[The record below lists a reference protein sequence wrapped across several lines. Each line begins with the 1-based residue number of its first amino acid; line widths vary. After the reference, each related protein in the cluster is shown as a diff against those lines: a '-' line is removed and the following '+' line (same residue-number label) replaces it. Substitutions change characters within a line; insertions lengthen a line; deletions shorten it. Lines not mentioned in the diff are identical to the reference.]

1 MSKLPRV
8 VSAADAVAKI
18 GSGESI
24 YISSSGSVPRVLVE
38 ALCARGRKGVLR
50 NVFLRH
56 IHTGRT
62 EDYAAPEF
70 EGVFR
75 SESFFIGDNMR
86 RQVQRGAADYIPV
99 SLHET
104 QQLIRRGVVGCDAAF
119 IQVSPPGR
127 HGRVSLGISVDIGPA
142 AIETAKYV
150 VAVVN
155 PNMPYTYGDGEI
167 ELSRID
173 CLVEDD
179 SPLEETVFPLPD
191 EIERAIGR
199 HCAEL
204 VEDGSCLQLGIGAIP
219 NAVLSQLSDRK
230 DLGVHTEMFAD
241 GLLPLVEAGVV
252 NGARK
257 KIDRGKIVAS
267 FLMGSRRVFEFADR
281 NRMVRMREVAYTN
294 DPFRIA
300 RNPKVVAIN
309 SAIQIDLT
317 GQVCADSLGTRMYSG
332 VGGQLDFVYGASR
345 SEGGKPV
352 IAMPSR
358 TAKGISKIVPV
369 LDAGAGVVTPRS
381 RVHYVVTEYGAV
393 DLYGKPLQER
403 ARLLISIA
411 HPDCRE
417 ELEKAAFER
426 FGKYFLYWK

>member
-1 MSKLPRV
+1 MGREPSV
-8 VSAADAVAKI
+8 VSAAEAVAAI
-18 GSGESI
+18 ESGTSV
-24 YISSSGSVPRVLVE
+24 YLGSSGSVPRILVE

-50 NVFLRH
+50 DVTLRH

-86 RQVQRGAADYIPV
+86 RQVQRGVADYIPI
-99 SLHET
+99 SLHDT
-104 QQLIRRGVVGCDAAF
+104 PQLIRSGVVGCDVAM

-127 HGRVSLGISVDIGPA
+127 RGRVSLGISVDVGLA
-142 AIETAKYV
+142 AIETAKLV
-150 VAVVN
+150 IAVVN
-155 PNMPYTYGDGEI
+155 RNMPYTYGDGEI
-167 ELSRID
+167 DLDRID
-173 CLVEDD
+173 YLVEDD
-179 SPLEETVFPLPD
+179 SPLDETHFPLPN

-199 HCAEL
+199 NCAEL

-257 KIDRGKIVAS
+257 RIDRGKIVAS
-267 FLMGSRRVFEFADR
+267 FLMGSRRVYDFVNR
-281 NRMVRMREVAYTN
+281 NPMVRMREAAYTN
-294 DPFRIA
+294 DPYRIA

-317 GQVCADSLGTRMYSG
+317 GQVCADSLGMRMYSG
-332 VGGQLDFVYGASR
+332 VGGQLDFIYGASR
-345 SEGGKPV
+345 SEGGRPI

-358 TAKGISKIVPV
+358 TTKGVSKIVPV
-369 LDAGAGVVTPRS
+369 LDSGAGVVTPRS
-381 RVHYVVTEYGAV
+381 RVHYVATEYGVV
-393 DLYGKPLQER
+393 DLYGKPLQQR
-403 ARLLISIA
+403 ARLLITIA

-417 ELEKAAFER
+417 ELERAAFER
-426 FGKYFLYWK
+426 FGRHFLHWK